1 MTPEASTDMQTQAEI
16 DAFGV
21 LAASRKLLDNPHP

>member
-1 MTPEASTDMQTQAEI
+1 MTPKASTDMKTQSGN